1 MENVVD
7 QRSTLVDM
15 ISEMF
20 PLSFFFSEIRTT
32 QDPSDGRVRWRTL
45 SSCVYMESGRAEIE
59 LNIAPVIWQCERA
72 RASSVLWRN
81 CCIRPSLARWRD
93 PASVVLNPQRWYL
106 VQIWY
111 RAPDPI
117 TA

>member
-59 LNIAPVIWQCERA
+59 LNIAPVIWQCEKGSGKLCLMEKLLHQA
-72 RASSVLWRN
+72 
-81 CCIRPSLARWRD
+81 
-93 PASVVLNPQRWYL
+93 QFG
-106 VQIWY
+106 
-111 RAPDPI
+111 
-117 TA
+117 